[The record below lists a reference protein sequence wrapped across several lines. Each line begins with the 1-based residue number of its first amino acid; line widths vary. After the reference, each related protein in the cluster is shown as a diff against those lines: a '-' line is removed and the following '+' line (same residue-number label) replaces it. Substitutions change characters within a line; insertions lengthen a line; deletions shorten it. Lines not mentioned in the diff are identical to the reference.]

1 MPLVLDLMRHGE
13 ALPAGVDGDDSRQL
27 SPRGE
32 RDLQRLAS
40 HLARL
45 GWHPER
51 AFSSPLVRARE
62 SARIALQRLTS
73 TVEVEVME
81 ALRPGGAPAAVV
93 AALADQCLSAGHVLM
108 VGHQPLLGE
117 LAAFLTS
124 GPGPGFTPGSLVR
137 IEFAA
142 VPAAGG
148 GALRWRMRAED
159 FA

>member
-1 MPLVLDLMRHGE
+1 MPLLLDLLRHGD
-13 ALPAGVDGDDSRQL
+13 ALPAGIEGDDARRL

-32 RDLQRLAS
+32 RDLERLAS

-51 AFSSPLVRARE
+51 AFTSPLIRARE
-62 SARIALQRLTS
+62 SARIALGRIS
-73 TVEVEVME
+73 PAVDVEVME
-81 ALRPGGAPAAVV
+81 ALRPGGEPAEVV
-93 AALADQCLSAGHVLM
+93 EALADERCSAQHVLV

-117 LAAFLTS
+117 LAAYVTD
-124 GPGPGFTPGSLVR
+124 GPGPGFSPGSLVR

-148 GALRWRMRAED
+148 GALRWRIRAED
-159 FA
+159 CD